1 MRWIFRINHFLL
13 VTQFAIVELLR
24 ITFGDKLGAWRESN
38 SENAYQRRMGSYLE
52 IAEPSAIRDLAFF
65 LRDEPSL
72 AFDSLLLISSLDNAN
87 GSLSVIYHIE
97 STKHAHQLI
106 LKVTLPSEF
115 PTVPS
120 VTPIWLHAN
129 WQEREAWDMMGIRF
143 EGHPD
148 HRRILLDDD
157 YPGHPLRKDFREPDF
172 YHGMKV
178 PY

>member
-1 MRWIFRINHFLL
+1 VSHSEIIE
-13 VTQFAIVELLR
+13 QLR
-24 ITFGDKLGAWRESN
+24 TVFGEKLGAWRESN

-52 IAEPSAIRDLAFF
+52 IAEPSAIRDIAFF

-72 AFDSLLLISSLDNAN
+72 AFDSLLLISSLDNGD
-87 GSLSVIYHIE
+87 GSVSIIYHLD
-97 STKHAHQLI
+97 STKHSHQLI
-106 LKVTLPSEF
+106 LKVTLTSEV
-115 PTVPS
+115 PVVPS
-120 VTPIWLHAN
+120 VTPVWLHAN

-143 EGHPD
+143 SGHPD

-157 YPGHPLRKDFREPDF
+157 YPGHPLRKDFKEPDF

>member
-1 MRWIFRINHFLL
+1 MN
-13 VTQFAIVELLR
+13 QKGIVEQLR
-24 ITFGDKLGAWRESN
+24 SAFGDTLGAWRESN

-65 LRDEPSL
+65 LRDEPALS
-72 AFDSLLLISSLDNAN
+72 FDSLLLISSLDNGD

-97 STKHAHQLI
+97 STKHEHQLV
-106 LKVTLPSEF
+106 LKATLPVEAAS
-115 PTVPS
+115 VPS
-120 VTPIWLHAN
+120 VTPVWLHAN

-157 YPGHPLRKDFREPDF
+157 YPGHPLRKDFKEPDF